1 MYGTCN
7 LPALAIFTNTTGS
20 AMGLPHVT
28 VIVTTINAVGLLVAA
43 CIGVSQYT
51 VVSRMQPPF

>member
-1 MYGTCN
+1 
-7 LPALAIFTNTTGS
+7 
-20 AMGLPHVT
+20 MGLPHVT
-28 VIVTTINAVGLLVAA
+28 VIVTTINAVGLLVVA